1 MSTTTRRPDAV
12 AEAARTGHE
21 ETRSATAAGSD
32 RFRGDIQGL
41 RAVAV
46 LSVALDH
53 ADLGPF
59 SGGFVGV
66 DVFFVISGFLIT
78 QLLLAEWQRTGS
90 ISLVRF
96 YSRRAR
102 RILPAATLVL
112 VSTVLAGT
120 VMLNFVRAKELIV
133 DSIWTTFFAAN
144 VWFGHQGTDYF
155 AADEPPSALQHYWS
169 LAVEEQFYV
178 VWPLLL
184 GLLLGAFAVGRRRR
198 TEVVEGVGV
207 RRPRRRRALVRAA
220 LCLAVLIV
228 ASLVWCVAQ
237 TGQNPTA
244 AYFSTLARG
253 WELAAGA
260 ACAVLVPAL
269 RRLPRGVLGLMTW
282 VGLAMIGW
290 AVVTFSA
297 RTAFPG
303 TAASVPVLGAFLVI
317 AGGCA
322 GRPGAVRLLLE
333 NRPLRAVGDWSYSF
347 YLWHWPFLLLPAAY
361 VGHRLDATLR
371 GGLLLAA
378 LLAAYLSYSWVE
390 NPFRRTA
397 RLSVRPVRTLLL
409 YPAAVALTL
418 AACVVADRQVDAEI
432 EVAADA
438 PPITVQHFGA
448 DDPDSGSFSS
458 DPAVALVEASV
469 RAAQNGLPIPG
480 EVTEALDGLRGDK
493 AEVGA
498 CDYELDVRELCERGA
513 VGSDRTLVL
522 FGDSHARHWIPAFD
536 VIARQHGYAAYY
548 LVKPGCNPADMVPM
562 NPAGMRQA
570 CLDWR
575 SWAVDRIR
583 ELRPDALVMSGE
595 VPDEVLDAAGD
606 EVEDSAGRAAVYRDG
621 LATMISDLRSSVG
634 EVTVIGDVPGIED
647 HPVDCLAQRGNDLG
661 DCLWSRSRDS
671 ILQLAAARDAA
682 TETGSRFVDPTSW
695 FCADGWCP
703 TVIGD
708 LVPYRDEGHVS
719 TQYAVHLADALDA
732 KLGLVPKSA
741 R

>member
-1 MSTTTRRPDAV
+1 MGQADP
-12 AEAARTGHE
+12 
-21 ETRSATAAGSD
+21 D

-41 RAVAV
+41 RALAV

-112 VSTVLAGT
+112 VVTVLAGT
-120 VMLNFVRAKELIV
+120 VMLNFVRAKELVV

-144 VWFGHQGTDYF
+144 IHFGQQGTDYF
-155 AADEPPSALQHYWS
+155 AADDPPSALQHYWS
-169 LAVEEQFYV
+169 LAVEEQFYL

-184 GLLLGAFAVGRRRR
+184 GLLLGAFALRRRR
-198 TEVVEGVGV
+198 GRYSAGEGADA
-207 RRPRRRRALVRAA
+207 PPSRRRRALVRTA
-220 LCLAVLIV
+220 LCLGVLIV

-237 TGQNPTA
+237 TEQNPTA

-260 ACAVLVPAL
+260 ACAVLIPAL
-269 RRLPRGVLGLMTW
+269 RRLPRGVLGLMGWT
-282 VGLAMIGW
+282 GLAMIGW
-290 AVVTFSA
+290 AVVTFSSS
-297 RTAFPG
+297 TPFPG
-303 TAASVPVLGAFLVI
+303 TAAMVPVIGAFLVI
-317 AGGCA
+317 GGGCA

-333 NRPLRAVGDWSYSF
+333 NRPMRTIGDWSYSF

-361 VGHRLDATLR
+361 VGHELGAPQRA
-371 GGLLLAA
+371 GLLLAA
-378 LLAAYLSYSWVE
+378 LLVSYLSYTWVE
-390 NPFRRTA
+390 NPFRRAT
-397 RLSVRPVRTLLL
+397 RLSLRPRRTLLL
-409 YPAAVALTL
+409 YPVAVAVTL
-418 AACVVADRQVDAEI
+418 SACGVANRQIDAEI
-432 EVAADA
+432 AVAADA
-438 PPITVQHFGA
+438 PAITVRHFGET
-448 DDPDSGSFSS
+448 DPDASGFST
-458 DPAVALVEASV
+458 DPDVALVEASV
-469 RAAQNGLPIPG
+469 EAAQNGLPIPG
-480 EVTEALDGLRGDK
+480 KVVQALDELRGDR
-493 AEVGA
+493 ADVGD
-498 CDYELDVRELCERGA
+498 CDYESDIRELCERGV

-522 FGDSHARHWIPAFD
+522 FGDSHARHWVPAFD
-536 VIARQHGYAAYY
+536 VIAERRGYAAYY

-575 SWAVDRIR
+575 AWAVDQIR
-583 ELRPDALVMSGE
+583 ELRPDVLVMSGE
-595 VPDEVLDAAGD
+595 VPDEVLDADGE
-606 EVEDSAGRAAVYRDG
+606 EVEDSAGRADVYRDG
-621 LATMISDLRSSVG
+621 LVAMISDLRRSVG
-634 EVTVIGDVPGIED
+634 EIAVIGDVPGIGD

-661 DCLWSRSRDS
+661 DCLWPRSRDS
-671 ILQLAAARDAA
+671 QLQLAAASDATMA
-682 TETGSRFVDPTSW
+682 TGSRFIDPTPW

-708 LVPYRDEGHVS
+708 LVPYRDEGHVR
-719 TQYAVHLADALDA
+719 TEYAVHLADALDA